1 MSTWVWEGHNPI
13 GRPFLWEVVD
23 CHFTLPFVSRVGFS
37 LPDLLSQ
44 VLANLCHVQEVTVPM
59 KHRSWSDVITKEMVA
74 LGNCE
79 KTNATETL

>member
-1 MSTWVWEGHNPI
+1 ML
-13 GRPFLWEVVD
+13 F
-23 CHFTLPFVSRVGFS
+23 
-37 LPDLLSQ
+37 SQ
-44 VLANLCHVQEVTVPM
+44 VLANLCHTQEWQFPIVLQGGVLETHHDEHPM